1 MADKGLILLTGA
13 TGFVGFRVLTTAL
26 KAGYS
31 VRIAV
36 RSISKANKV
45 INSSPIKA
53 LNSSRESLSFIV
65 VEDVAAPGAFDE
77 AVKGATYVIHCASP
91 IPLLGREPTT
101 PDKFDE
107 YFVQASRNSVIGLLE
122 SIRKVGTVRRIVIT
136 SSNVANIPGHYFKGQ
151 GDEKTFDAES
161 RIPLSPAPYA
171 NQFEAYW
178 ASKTVALN
186 ACEAWMA
193 ENSPSFDLISIV
205 PGWIFGDDEQ
215 ATTAEYFDSATTNAL
230 LMGFLRGSVASFPI
244 NGNSVHVEDVAQL
257 HVAGLDSKIPGNQ
270 AYFATSDGIKGTI
283 YEDGIDIIKKH
294 FSEDIAQGRLNTT
307 GKLPTITIRI
317 DASKTEETFGMKF
330 IGFEGQVKS
339 VVKQFLEIIQ
349 KRTTE

>member
-1 MADKGLILLTGA
+1 MAGKGLILLTGA

-26 KAGYS
+26 KAGYN

-36 RSISKANKV
+36 RSLSKANKV

-53 LNSSRESLSFIV
+53 LNPGEERLSFTV
-65 VEDVAAPGAFDE
+65 VEDMAAPGAFDE
-77 AVKGATYVIHCASP
+77 AVQGATYVIHCATP

-101 PDKFDE
+101 PDNFDE
-107 YFVQASRNSVIGLLE
+107 YFVQASRKSVIGLLE
-122 SIRKVGTVRRIVIT
+122 SIQKFGTVRRTIIT

-151 GDEKTFDAES
+151 GDEKIFNAES
-161 RIPLSPAPYA
+161 RTPLSPGPYS

-186 ACEAWMA
+186 ASEAWMA
-193 ENSPSFDLISIV
+193 ENKPSFDLISII

-230 LMGFLRGSVASFPI
+230 LMGLLRGSVAPFSM

-257 HVAGLDSKIPGNQ
+257 HIAGLDPKVPGNQ
-270 AYFATSDGIKGTI
+270 AYMATSDGIKGTV
-283 YEDGIDIIKKH
+283 YEDAVDIIKKH
-294 FSEDIAQGRLNTT
+294 FPEDIAQGHLKTT
-307 GKLPTITIRI
+307 GKLPTITVRI

-330 IGFEGQVKS
+330 IEFEGQVKS
-339 VVKQFLEIIQ
+339 VVNQYLEIT
-349 KRTTE
+349 KE

>member
-1 MADKGLILLTGA
+1 MAGKGLILLTGA

-26 KAGYS
+26 KAGYN
-31 VRIAV
+31 VRIAA
-36 RSISKANKV
+36 RSLDKANNV

-53 LNSSRESLSFIV
+53 LNPSDESLSFIV
-65 VEDVAAPGAFDE
+65 IEDMAAPGAFDE
-77 AVKGATYVIHCASP
+77 AVKGATYVIHCATP

-107 YFVQASRNSVIGLLE
+107 YFVQASRKSVIGLLE
-122 SIRKVGTVRRIVIT
+122 STQKAGTVRRIVIT
-136 SSNVANIPGHYFKGQ
+136 SSNVSNIPGQYFKGQ

-161 RIPLSPAPYA
+161 RIPLDPGPYA

-186 ACEAWMA
+186 ASEAWMA
-193 ENSPSFDLISIV
+193 ENSPSFDLISII

-215 ATTAEYFDSATTNAL
+215 ATTAEYFDSATTNSL
-230 LMGFLRGSVASFPI
+230 LMGLLRGSVSPFPM
-244 NGNSVHVEDVAQL
+244 NGNSVHIEDVAQL
-257 HVAGLDSKIPGNQ
+257 HVKGLDPKIPGNQ
-270 AYFATSDGIKGTI
+270 AYMATSDGIKGII

-294 FSEDIAQGRLNTT
+294 YPEDIAQGRLKTT
-307 GKLPTITIRI
+307 GKLTTITIRN
-317 DASKTEETFGMKF
+317 DASKTEKTFGMKL

-339 VVKQFLEIIQ
+339 VVNQYLNITK
-349 KRTTE
+349 K

>member
-1 MADKGLILLTGA
+1 MASKGLILLIGA

-36 RSISKANKV
+36 RSLSKANNV
-45 INSSPIKA
+45 MSSTPIKA
-53 LNSSRESLSFIV
+53 LNPSKESLSFTIV
-65 VEDVAAPGAFDE
+65 ENMAAPGAFDE
-77 AVKGATYVIHCASP
+77 AVRGATYMIHCASP

-107 YFVQASRNSVIGLLE
+107 YFVQASRNYVIG
-122 SIRKVGTVRRIVIT
+122 
-136 SSNVANIPGHYFKGQ
+136 SNVANIPGHYFKGQ
-151 GDEKTFDAES
+151 GDEKIFDTEN
-161 RIPLSPAPYA
+161 RIPLSSAPYA

-186 ACEAWMA
+186 ASEAWMA

-230 LMGFLRGSVASFPI
+230 LMGFLRGSVAPFPK

-257 HVAGLDSKIPGNQ
+257 HIAGLDPKIPGNQ
-270 AYFATSDGIKGTI
+270 AYFATSDGIKGTV

-294 FSEDIAQGRLNTT
+294 FPKDIAQGRLKTT

-339 VVKQFLEIIQ
+339 VVNQYLEIT
-349 KRTTE
+349 KKS